1 MARHVNLSFEEH
13 PAEAHLIGIM
23 LAGYGELEFELSSLV
38 TVALGGNPVE
48 TTQGIKVLYRLRS
61 EGQRLDVADA
71 VIRPVCERND
81 LLKQYNA
88 THEGMKWCKK
98 VRNQYAHSHYFHQ
111 DDMLFFFNL
120 EDSAKKLEGSADIK
134 MQPIDVPLLKKQ
146 VEFFHYTTRWL
157 LYLIA
162 ELQVRTGKQSSH
174 ARQEQKRLQPPPL
187 HNP

>member
-1 MARHVNLSFEEH
+1 
-13 PAEAHLIGIM
+13 
-23 LAGYGELEFELSSLV
+23 
-38 TVALGGNPVE
+38 
-48 TTQGIKVLYRLRS
+48 
-61 EGQRLDVADA
+61 
-71 VIRPVCERND
+71 
-81 LLKQYNA
+81 
-88 THEGMKWCKK
+88 
-98 VRNQYAHSHYFHQ
+98 
-111 DDMLFFFNL
+111 MLFFFNL